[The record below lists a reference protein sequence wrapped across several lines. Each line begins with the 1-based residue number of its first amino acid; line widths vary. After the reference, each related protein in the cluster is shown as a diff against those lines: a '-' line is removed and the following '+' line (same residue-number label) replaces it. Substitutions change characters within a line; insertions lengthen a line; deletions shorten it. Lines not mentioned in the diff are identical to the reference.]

1 MCLSQLQSCP
11 MAASCIFTLQVA
23 TFPRGLGAFG
33 GFFDSLIATLNI
45 NDLQSDQF
53 QPHFFFFSNL
63 KPWTRLWL
71 FFCSLCSDLSTLR
84 YRRKRTPD
92 GPVTRP
98 RSWLLYS
105 RAQNYMWKKQKC
117 VTYKSLLTLG
127 HKQNT
132 NFNLQRERPLY
143 DPSNWLNWHKRGT
156 QDPTGL
162 RIDYNTPPVTST
174 VLVGFF
180 LE

>member
-1 MCLSQLQSCP
+1 MDYIVTPDRLRNSLTGTDLRQACSSRHPLGENIRVSQFLGKLLVDFVPSQNALVSNLAVSRVILWKCVCHSSSP
-11 MAASCIFTLQVA
+11 VRWLKSCIFTPG

-53 QPHFFFFSNL
+53 QPHFFFFKSEAMN
-63 KPWTRLWL
+63 PFII

-105 RAQNYMWKKQKC
+105 RAQNYM
-117 VTYKSLLTLG
+117 
-127 HKQNT
+127 
-132 NFNLQRERPLY
+132 
-143 DPSNWLNWHKRGT
+143 
-156 QDPTGL
+156 
-162 RIDYNTPPVTST
+162 
-174 VLVGFF
+174 
-180 LE
+180 